1 MGTLYSPVDVKNAL
15 FLAEEKSLARF
26 GGRGVHS
33 STFLSAFFFR
43 LFFQTFFQTLF
54 QTFFSDFFFRLFFR
68 PGSRLLFHLVFFRFL
83 SSVCV
88 VFYSDVCFRPWIH
101 PVQLDEVIVFFRRLK
116 IPIVQGGRVKGK
128 FFIIFP
134 AKLLNLFSDK

>member
-1 MGTLYSPVDVKNAL
+1 MGTLYSPVDFKNAL

-54 QTFFSDFFFRLFFR
+54 QTFFFRLFFSDFV
-68 PGSRLLFHLVFFRFL
+68 PGHGFHLVFFQRL
-83 SSVCV
+83 
-88 VFYSDVCFRPWIH
+88 
-101 PVQLDEVIVFFRRLK
+101 VFFQNNFVLFRVLSRMSLDSDPRQYK
-116 IPIVQGGRVKGK
+116 IR
-128 FFIIFP
+128 F
-134 AKLLNLFSDK
+134 